1 MKKPAT
7 VADWR
12 NRPRGAVTDEAAKK
26 AELFAQL
33 ESFIRNNG
41 GWLISSPSEKIF
53 RFEAPQDSSLP
64 RKLIEMG
71 WTIRFMGTSVRILPD
86 SVKETFVDH
95 SLPGRP
101 TVTRSFSGLGEVACY
116 EAKP

>member
-1 MKKPAT
+1 MTTKKPVT
-7 VADWR
+7 VTDWR
-12 NRPRGAVTDEAAKK
+12 NRPRTAVNDELAKK
-26 AELFAQL
+26 MELFAQL

-41 GWLISSPSEKIF
+41 GWLISSPGEKVF
-53 RFEAPQDSSLP
+53 RFEAPLDSALP

-86 SVKETFVDH
+86 SVSETFVDY

-101 TVTRSFSGLGEVACY
+101 TVTRNF
-116 EAKP
+116 